1 VEVTMK
7 KELICIS
14 CPIGCRL
21 TIEYNEDKRDYDSI
35 KVSGNLC
42 PKGEIYGKEEIL
54 APKRVVT
61 ATASIESRIQK
72 RLPIKTIEAIDKDLI
87 FDLLKEI
94 YSLKLKPP
102 VKIGDTIIKNF
113 KKSGVD
119 IVATANLPE

>member
-1 VEVTMK
+1 MK
-7 KELICIS
+7 KEHICIS

>member
-1 VEVTMK
+1 MK

-21 TIEYNEDKRDYDSI
+21 TVEYDENNITKDKI

-42 PKGEIYGKEEIL
+42 PRGEIYGKEEIL

-61 ATASIESRIQK
+61 ATAVINSKIQK
-72 RLPIKTIEAIDKDLI
+72 RIPLKTLKPIDKNII

-102 VKIGDTIIKNF
+102 VKIGDVIIKNF
-113 KKSGVD
+113 KNTGVD
-119 IVATANLPE
+119 VVATANLQE

>member
-1 VEVTMK
+1 MK

-21 TIEYNEDKRDYDSI
+21 TVEYNEDKRDYDSI

>member
-1 VEVTMK
+1 MK

-14 CPIGCRL
+14 CPIGCML
-21 TIEYNEDKRDYDSI
+21 TVEYDEDKRDYDSI

-72 RLPIKTIEAIDKDLI
+72 RLPLKTIEAIDKDLI

-102 VKIGDTIIKNF
+102 IKIGDTIIKNF

>member
-1 VEVTMK
+1 MK

-14 CPIGCRL
+14 CPIGCML
-21 TIEYNEDKRDYDSI
+21 TVEYDEDKRDYDSI

-102 VKIGDTIIKNF
+102 IKIGDTIIKNF

>member
-1 VEVTMK
+1 MK

>member
-1 VEVTMK
+1 MK

-14 CPIGCRL
+14 CPIGCML
-21 TIEYNEDKRDYDSI
+21 TVEYDEDKRDYDSI

-72 RLPIKTIEAIDKDLI
+72 RLPLKTIEAIDKDLI

>member
-1 VEVTMK
+1 MK
-7 KELICIS
+7 KEIVCIS

-21 TIEYNEDKRDYDSI
+21 TVDYDENNISKETI

-61 ATASIESRIQK
+61 ATALIESKIQK
-72 RLPIKTIEAIDKDLI
+72 RIPLKTVAPINKNLI

-94 YSLKLKPP
+94 YTFNLKPP
-102 VKIGDTIIKNF
+102 IKIGDTIIKNF
-113 KKSGVD
+113 KNSGVD
-119 IVATANLPE
+119 IVATTNLPE

>member
-1 VEVTMK
+1 MK

-21 TIEYNEDKRDYDSI
+21 TLEYDEDNLNYDSI

-61 ATASIESRIQK
+61 ATASIESKIQK
-72 RLPIKTIEAIDKDLI
+72 RIPLKTVKPINKELI
-87 FDLLKEI
+87 LDLLKEI
-94 YSLKLKPP
+94 YSLNLKPP
-102 VKIGDTIIKNF
+102 IKIGDIVIKNF
-113 KKSGVD
+113 KNSGID
-119 IVATANLPE
+119 IVATAELPE

>member
-1 VEVTMK
+1 MK

-21 TIEYNEDKRDYDSI
+21 TVEYDEDKRDYDSI

-72 RLPIKTIEAIDKDLI
+72 RLPLKTIEAIDKDLI

-102 VKIGDTIIKNF
+102 IKIGDTIIKNF